1 MVAILCSLGLTP
13 IALFTLMASSNIL
26 TATKEPPVAAA
37 PAAKETA
44 FDPTNAK
51 GNALSQV
58 KWSQSVIEKELEEEG
73 LGLEGFNELG
83 LSQILD
89 SYA

>member
-1 MVAILCSLGLTP
+1 
-13 IALFTLMASSNIL
+13 MASSNIL

-51 GNALSQV
+51 GNAQSQV
-58 KWSQSVIEKELEEEG
+58 K
-73 LGLEGFNELG
+73 
-83 LSQILD
+83 
-89 SYA
+89 